1 MSDDKPAK
9 PSKAAKPAKEKP
21 NAYNKALGLLV
32 RREQSERELK
42 TKLDRSGYSVDE
54 SASAIDALK
63 SQQYQS
69 DERFAELLAR
79 SRVANGYGPRRI
91 SAELKSHG
99 VSDAEISAAINAQDC
114 DWRDLARRQ
123 LQRHYGLKPVNDA
136 KETSRRAA
144 FLLRRGFDAATVSA
158 LTRADIGDPGD
169 EFD

>member
-9 PSKAAKPAKEKP
+9 PEKEKP
-21 NAYNKALGLLV
+21 SAYNKALGLLV
-32 RREQSERELK
+32 RREQSARELK
-42 TKLDRSGYSVDE
+42 AKLDRSGFSRDE
-54 SASAIDALK
+54 SASAIEALTK
-63 SQQYQS
+63 QAYQS

-79 SRVANGYGPRRI
+79 SRAANGYGPRRI
-91 SAELKSHG
+91 FAELKSHG
-99 VSDAEISAAINAQDC
+99 ISDAEISAAINALDC

-123 LQRHYGLKPVNDA
+123 LQRHYGRKPLTDI
-136 KETSRRAA
+136 KERGRRAA

>member
-9 PSKAAKPAKEKP
+9 SAKEKP
-21 NAYNKALGLLV
+21 SAYNKALGLLV

-42 TKLDRSGYSVDE
+42 TKLDRRGYSLDE
-54 SASAIDALK
+54 SVTAIDALK
-63 SQQYQS
+63 SQNYQS
-69 DERFAELLAR
+69 NERFAELLAR
-79 SRVANGYGPRRI
+79 SRAANGYGPRRI

-99 VSDAEISAAINAQDC
+99 ISDAEINAAIKAQDC

-123 LQRHYGLKPVNDA
+123 LQRHYGRKPASDA
-136 KETSRRAA
+136 KERSRRAA
-144 FLLRRGFDAATVSA
+144 FLLRRGFDAATVSV

>member
-9 PSKAAKPAKEKP
+9 SAKEKP
-21 NAYNKALGLLV
+21 SAYNKALGLLV

-54 SASAIDALK
+54 SAGAIDALK

-69 DERFAELLAR
+69 NARFAELLAR
-79 SRVANGYGPRRI
+79 SRAANGYGPQRI

-99 VSDAEISAAINAQDC
+99 VADAEINAAIAAQDC

-123 LQRHYGLKPVNDA
+123 LQRHFGRKPTADV
-136 KETSRRAA
+136 KERSRRAA
-144 FLLRRGFDAATVSA
+144 FLLRRGFDAATVSV

>member
-1 MSDDKPAK
+1 MNNDKP
-9 PSKAAKPAKEKP
+9 PKPAKEKP
-21 NAYNKALGLLV
+21 SAYNKALGLLV

-63 SQQYQS
+63 SQKYQS
-69 DERFAELLAR
+69 NQRFAELLAR
-79 SRVANGYGPRRI
+79 SRAANGYGPRRI

-99 VSDAEISAAINAQDC
+99 VGDAEISAAIKAQDC

-123 LQRHYGLKPVNDA
+123 LQRHYGGKPASDA
-136 KETSRRAA
+136 KERARRAA
-144 FLLRRGFDAATVSA
+144 FLLRRGFDAATVSV

>member
-1 MSDDKPAK
+1 MARKKTTESDSPRDKP
-9 PSKAAKPAKEKP
+9 S
-21 NAYNKALGLLV
+21 AYNKALGLLV

-42 TKLDRSGYSVDE
+42 TKLERAGFPAEV

-63 SQQYQS
+63 SQNYQS

-79 SRVANGYGPRRI
+79 SRAANGYGPRRI

-99 VSDAEISAAINAQDC
+99 VSDGEISEAINGLDC

-123 LQRHYGLKPVNDA
+123 LQRHYGRKPCADI
-136 KETSRRAA
+136 KERSRRAA
-144 FLLRRGFDAATVSA
+144 FLLRRGFDAATVGA